1 MADYYRCENKKPTAV
16 QKTTKTSTSFGKTIA
31 FYFVSII
38 IVGFIVVLFLI
49 VYDNKIADFIG
60 IGGIVNNEKYRTLM
74 LGSIIFSIIFIIIFV
89 SFMYIVPIAPKKRK

>member
-1 MADYYRCENKKPTAV
+1 MSDYYHCENKKPTTV
-16 QKTTKTSTSFGKTIA
+16 QKTTTTSVSFGKTIA

-49 VYDNKIADFIG
+49 VYNKKTADM
-60 IGGIVNNEKYRTLM
+60 VVNEKDRTLM

>member
-1 MADYYRCENKKPTAV
+1 MSDYYHCENKKPTAV
-16 QKTTKTSTSFGKTIA
+16 QKTTTTSTSFGKTIA

-49 VYDNKIADFIG
+49 VYNKKTADM
-60 IGGIVNNEKYRTLM
+60 VVNEKYRTLM
-74 LGSIIFSIIFIIIFV
+74 LGLIILSTIFIIIFV